1 MTRVRVPL
9 FSTLVGV
16 LLAAAPRTALAEQPV
31 LVLQFSGEPAA
42 SASALSKEMAGAI
55 RASGSQV
62 NEATREDVLTL
73 AGCAEPSD
81 DCLQQALGMLEV
93 RAAVTGEVRPSRG
106 GVEVEL
112 RAVTPDGEPRART
125 VALAGATPAEQAK
138 AFRPEAEAFW
148 RDEPSPAAAAAAAE
162 PAAGPP
168 AGADLSGSTE
178 TDEAHFSA
186 SRVQPYAWAI
196 AGGGAGLMAV
206 GVVLLLAAD
215 GKQGDVDEA
224 ATDTVDDLEE
234 LVDLEESGRR
244 YARWG
249 NVSLIVGGLAAIAG
263 GVLIYRQGRD
273 DGGASESSS
282 PQVTLAP
289 SAGEGLGA
297 AILVR
302 GGF

>member
-1 MTRVRVPL
+1 MTRACLPL
-9 FSTLVGV
+9 VATV
-16 LLAAAPRTALAEQPV
+16 LGLSLAAAPRAARAEQPV

-42 SASALSKEMAGAI
+42 SASALGKEMAAAI
-55 RASGSQV
+55 RASGSEV
-62 NEATREDVLTL
+62 NEASREDVLTL

-81 DCLQQALGMLEV
+81 DCLRQALGILEV
-93 RAAVTGEVRPSRG
+93 RAAVTGEVRPSSG

-112 RAVTPDGEPRART
+112 RTVSPDGPPRTRT
-125 VALAGATPAEQAK
+125 VALAGATPAEQAG

-148 RDEPSPAAAAAAAE
+148 QGEPSPAAAAAAEPPAE
-162 PAAGPP
+162 PPP
-168 AGADLSGSTE
+168 GADLSRPADGG
-178 TDEAHFSA
+178 EASFSA
-186 SRVQPYAWAI
+186 SRVRPYAWAI

-206 GVVLLLAAD
+206 GALLLVAAD
-215 GKQGDVDEA
+215 GKQGDVDDA
-224 ATDTVDDLEE
+224 PTDTVEDLEALVE
-234 LVDLEESGRR
+234 LEASGRR

-249 NVSLIVGGLAAIAG
+249 NVCVIVGGLAAIAG

-273 DGGASESSS
+273 GGGAESSS

-297 AILVR
+297 ALLLR